1 YTFSTLG
8 NFSMDGTYTVVAET
22 LLASDSDMTNNSFQR
37 EVLNSACYTR
47 INDTGA
53 SIGPDIGVTTSVI
66 NMDQNA
72 VITDV
77 NIILNIEHTWD
88 ADLEV
93 KLIAP
98 DATEI
103 ILFEDIGSNGDNFT
117 NTILDDD
124 ASTVISDEEAPFT
137 GSFSPVGNLS
147 DLNGLMSGGDW
158 TLYINDDANGDGGNL
173 LDWSI
178 QICTEASLSVSV
190 NELDGEFKIFNKGNN
205 QFEVSLTNT
214 SSFEDLNLDVYN
226 MVGQRLLWK
235 TLKNTSGFYSH
246 SIDMSY
252 ASKGIYLVRLGG
264 NKSSTVKRIVVE

>member
-1 YTFSTLG
+1 
-8 NFSMDGTYTVVAET
+8 MDGVYTLVAKTMLE
-22 LLASDSDMTNNSFQR
+22 SDSDNTNDSFQR
-37 EVLNSACYTR
+37 EILNSACYTR
-47 INDTGA
+47 INDTDA

-124 ASTVISDEEAPFT
+124 ASTVISDEEAPYT

-205 QFEVSLTNT
+205 QFEISLTNT

-252 ASKGIYLVRLGG
+252 ASKGIYLVRLGN